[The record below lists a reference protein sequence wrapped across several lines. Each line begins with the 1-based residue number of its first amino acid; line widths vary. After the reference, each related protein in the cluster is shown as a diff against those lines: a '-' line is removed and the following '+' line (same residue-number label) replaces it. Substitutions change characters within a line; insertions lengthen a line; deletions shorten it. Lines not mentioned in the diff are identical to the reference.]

1 MSRDTVLKVLTEH
14 FGDRDYQ
21 DDIHIID
28 DLDGDEFSLV
38 ELSVKI
44 DELLD
49 ISLDEEK
56 ILEVGTVGDL
66 IALVESHVQPD

>member
-1 MSRDTVLKVLTEH
+1 MSRDTVIQVLKEQ

-21 DDIHIID
+21 DDVHIID

-49 ISLDEEK
+49 ISLDEIK

-66 IALVESHVQPD
+66 IALVDSHVQSD

>member
-1 MSRDTVLKVLTEH
+1 MSKDTVLKVLKEH
-14 FGDRDYQ
+14 FGDQ
-21 DDIHIID
+21 QFDDNVHIID

-38 ELSVKI
+38 ELGVKI

-66 IALVESHVQPD
+66 IALVESHVQSD

>member
-1 MSRDTVLKVLTEH
+1 MSRDTVIQVLKEQ
-14 FGDRDYQ
+14 FGDRGYQ
-21 DDIHIID
+21 DDVHIID

-49 ISLDEEK
+49 ISLDEVK

-66 IALVESHVQPD
+66 IALVDSHVQSD

>member
-1 MSRDTVLKVLTEH
+1 MRDTVLKVLKEH

-21 DDIHIID
+21 DDVHIID

-38 ELSVKI
+38 ELSVKL

-66 IALVESHVQPD
+66 ITLVESHVQSD

>member
-1 MSRDTVLKVLTEH
+1 LKEQ

-21 DDIHIID
+21 DDVHIID

-49 ISLDEEK
+49 ISLDEVK

-66 IALVESHVQPD
+66 IALVDSHVQSD

>member
-1 MSRDTVLKVLTEH
+1 MKDTVIQVLKEH

-21 DDIHIID
+21 DDVHIID

-66 IALVESHVQPD
+66 IALVESHVQSD

>member
-1 MSRDTVLKVLTEH
+1 MSRDTVIQVLKEQ

-21 DDIHIID
+21 DDVHIID

-49 ISLDEEK
+49 ISLDEVK

-66 IALVESHVQPD
+66 IALVDSHVQSD

>member
-1 MSRDTVLKVLTEH
+1 MRDTVLKVLEEH

-21 DDIHIID
+21 DDVHIID
-28 DLDGDEFSLV
+28 DLDGDELSLV

-66 IALVESHVQPD
+66 IALVESHVQSD

>member
-1 MSRDTVLKVLTEH
+1 MSRDTVIQVLKEQ
-14 FGDRDYQ
+14 FGDRNYQ
-21 DDIHIID
+21 DDVHIID

-49 ISLDEEK
+49 ISLDEVK

-66 IALVESHVQPD
+66 IALVDSHVQSD

>member
-1 MSRDTVLKVLTEH
+1 MRDTVLKVLKEH

-21 DDIHIID
+21 DDVHIID

-38 ELSVKI
+38 ELSVKL

-66 IALVESHVQPD
+66 MSLVESHVQSD